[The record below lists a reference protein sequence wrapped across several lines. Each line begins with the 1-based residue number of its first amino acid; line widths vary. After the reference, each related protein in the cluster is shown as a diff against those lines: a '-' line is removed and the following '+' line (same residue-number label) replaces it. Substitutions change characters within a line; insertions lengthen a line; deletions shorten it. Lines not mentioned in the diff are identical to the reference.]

1 MGLGLGV
8 LALAWVIPRLY
19 VTNGAIYAFVTVNLL
34 SKELVSYGP
43 GFHFAFPW
51 EAREGANNVSLKEA
65 EGAFDFE
72 VQTETGTLK
81 GKGSFRLRPDINHLP
96 SFLAG
101 AGTIAAELS
110 DIVSA
115 ECVKYLG
122 PKKVMEALK
131 DLGDLNEECLKKH
144 FTHGAAAIT
153 PFERRFGVMVG
164 DVTVSKLMPSEEVQ
178 KALDGRAEQAALD
191 HVIARNL
198 GYPSM
203 EEVHKAVKRGKLN
216 PEQVAYANE
225 NALAL
230 TDNLGTMKVER
241 HSHTIH
247 LRADENAATAVAAV
261 GPAIGT
267 GLAHLTQSK
276 SGKKK

>member
-1 MGLGLGV
+1 MGLGLSV
-8 LALAWVIPRLY
+8 LALTWLIPLLY
-19 VTNGAIYAFVTVNLL
+19 VTNGAIYAFVTVDLL
-34 SKELVSYGP
+34 NKELVSYGP

-51 EAREGANNVSLKEA
+51 EARDGANNVSLKEV
-65 EGAFDFE
+65 EGTFDFE

-81 GKGSFRLRPDINHLP
+81 GKGSFRLRPDINCLP

-110 DIVSA
+110 DIVST

-122 PKKVMEALK
+122 QKKVMEALK
-131 DLGDLNEECLKKH
+131 DLGALNECLKKH
-144 FTHGAAAIT
+144 FTHGASSIT
-153 PFERRFGVMVG
+153 PFEKRFGVMVG
-164 DVTVSKLMPSEEVQ
+164 DVTVSKLMPSDEVQ

-203 EEVHKAVKRGKLN
+203 EEVHKAVKRGKLT

-241 HSHTIH
+241 HSHTVH
-247 LRADENAATAVAAV
+247 LRADENAAAAVAAV
-261 GPAIGT
+261 GPAIGA
-267 GLAHLTQSK
+267 GLAHLTPPK